1 VRCCSPGAPRCH
13 NFLGCFQQSVDA
25 GALNSSKTLIN
36 IGNLLNTHTAQ
47 HASLIFPSASGSCWH
62 QPYNHHLSRSA
73 AVSFVN
79 MDSST
84 AADAPA
90 PPHVVEDCRGAA
102 VRVFSDGT
110 VVRSDAP
117 IAPRRPVRRVEGRR
131 LRRRARPAPP
141 RDQARRRRRR
151 LPVVVYFHGGGYCIG
166 SFAGLDAFVVAL
178 EHRLP
183 AAADPWLA
191 AHADFSRIFVTG
203 ESAGGNLVHH
213 MSVRFSG
220 AAAALLP
227 VRLRG
232 FVPLTPFFAGVEPT
246 PSELSCPDDAF
257 FSREAGARYIRLCL
271 PAGATADHPYLNPC
285 SPDAPTLVVVA
296 GDDSLRDR
304 NVEYVRRLEAMGKP
318 VELVEFPGQGHGFFM
333 LQPWSKAV
341 DELIRAFKLFMGKAC
356 SN

>member
-1 VRCCSPGAPRCH
+1 MWWTPGEEERERESVRLHVREVE
-13 NFLGCFQQSVDA
+13 QQQ
-25 GALNSSKTLIN
+25 KTLIN

-141 RDQARRRRRR
+141 RDQALRRRRRR

-166 SFAGLDAFVVAL
+166 SFAGLDAFVVAP